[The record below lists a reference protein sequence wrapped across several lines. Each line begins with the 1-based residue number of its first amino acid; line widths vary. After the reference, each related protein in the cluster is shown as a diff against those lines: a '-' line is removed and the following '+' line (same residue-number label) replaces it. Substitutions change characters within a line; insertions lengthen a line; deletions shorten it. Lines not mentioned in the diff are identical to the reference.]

1 LKGFVMANTKE
12 REQLS
17 VTLDPE
23 LRAALERAAKAEHR
37 TVSGQVRHIV
47 AKAFENR
54 EAAA

>member
-1 LKGFVMANTKE
+1 MANTKE

-17 VTLDPE
+17 VTLDSE

-54 EAAA
+54 EVAA